1 MKITDLLEF
10 MEEHNIYVSK
20 KYEYRNYYDVYY
32 KDKIIFSVEKITW
45 MRKAYYRVYI
55 NNTCF
60 ADYIDIGN
68 KPYNLSENLYYF
80 INLEYYHPTLILN
93 ENEL

>member
-32 KDKIIFSVEKITW
+32 KDKIIFSVIYT
-45 MRKAYYRVYI
+45 
-55 NNTCF
+55 
-60 ADYIDIGN
+60 
-68 KPYNLSENLYYF
+68 
-80 INLEYYHPTLILN
+80 
-93 ENEL
+93 